1 MPKKINPVTWKIF
14 CQENIEILP
23 GESTEV
29 TLPLGVKMS
38 EGAVL
43 VSLHQ
48 ELKTKKCVIY
58 NEIILEDTSDITIV
72 IKNTSK
78 NATYLHLWVRTCA
91 SFVMYM
97 YD

>member
-1 MPKKINPVTWKIF
+1 MLKEVTTVPKKINPVTWKIF

-43 VSLHQ
+43 VFPSPR
-48 ELKTKKCVIY
+48 TKDK
-58 NEIILEDTSDITIV
+58 
-72 IKNTSK
+72 
-78 NATYLHLWVRTCA
+78 
-91 SFVMYM
+91 
-97 YD
+97 